1 MNTFRDTA
9 GFKHP
14 CNVGLGGAS
23 FARETPFLYWHWG
36 TQLGT
41 RRGND
46 LETTSAGDNDPKD
59 LWETANIVKLSLS
72 KKSSSME
79 SLYREFVMIN
89 MWWKLING
97 DGTMVMMMMTSS
109 HWLRMVARPWWW
121 WWWWLWIRMVM
132 VMVLVMMMTPMTC
145 SGLFWLPD
153 VSLVQLKASH
163 RLLFTV

>member
-1 MNTFRDTA
+1 MLNTFRDTA

-41 RRGND
+41 RGGMIWVWQKQLRH
-46 LETTSAGDNDPKD
+46 NDPKD

-89 MWWKLING
+89 MWWKLIIG
-97 DGTMVMMMMTSS
+97 DGTTGCPKKKCNI
-109 HWLRMVARPWWW
+109 A
-121 WWWWLWIRMVM
+121 I
-132 VMVLVMMMTPMTC
+132 
-145 SGLFWLPD
+145 
-153 VSLVQLKASH
+153 VSLNLFQRSDYSFSH
-163 RLLFTV
+163 VFRNQNFEPVRSKPFKHTHSEY